1 MLLLISLSAPLLAA
15 QTPKQPW
22 ALTLEE
28 RIALR
33 TDPELARERSRGSG
47 RVRTT
52 VREGGSGFVDA
63 FDGKTHPEL
72 FLPHQVFRTLMDHAF
87 LGPERSGS
95 RFRAGVA
102 PELSLYELPPD
113 FWQRLERV
121 SAGYIRDTAEV
132 NAMIASLRHL
142 HGRARSDAQE
152 ALDLKQMESCRGR
165 AEALAA
171 ARREFGS
178 KRFDRFLYEVIA
190 VNMFHVA
197 EELPRAEDLRRAEGG
212 CQ

>member
-1 MLLLISLSAPLLAA
+1 M
-15 QTPKQPW
+15 
-22 ALTLEE
+22 
-28 RIALR
+28 R

-87 LGPERSGS
+87 LGPERSGL
-95 RFRAGVA
+95 RFRG
-102 PELSLYELPPD
+102 
-113 FWQRLERV
+113 
-121 SAGYIRDTAEV
+121 
-132 NAMIASLRHL
+132 
-142 HGRARSDAQE
+142 GRARSDAQE
-152 ALDLKQMESCRGR
+152 ALDLKQIESCRSR
-165 AEALAA
+165 AEALSA